1 MQSED
6 LQKAPKLFCENIK
19 IGFTPEFF
27 AIGMSSGTQATIYS
41 LTPGHTKRLLQYLA
55 HEVAQY
61 ETTHGKIE
69 AEWNPNIVSP
79 VQKVNPPSEKS

>member
-61 ETTHGKIE
+61 ETAHGKIE